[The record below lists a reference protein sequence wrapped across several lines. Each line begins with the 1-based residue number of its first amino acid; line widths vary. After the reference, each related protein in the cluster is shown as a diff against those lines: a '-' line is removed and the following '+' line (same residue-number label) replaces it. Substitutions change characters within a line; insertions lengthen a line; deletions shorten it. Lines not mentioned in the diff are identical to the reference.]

1 MLGSLI
7 GGGLTNSGSMPISGG
22 DAGPST
28 ATSTNNSGQSVGA
41 INMGSP
47 TGVSPL
53 LIGGVV
59 LVLAFMMTNRK

>member
-1 MLGSLI
+1 MIPML

-22 DAGPST
+22 QAGPST
-28 ATSTNNSGQSVGA
+28 ATSTNNSGQSIGA

-53 LIGGVV
+53 LIAAVV
-59 LVLAFMMTNRK
+59 VILAFLVLRKK

>member
-1 MLGSLI
+1 
-7 GGGLTNSGSMPISGG
+7 MPISGG
-22 DAGPST
+22 TAGPST

-47 TGVSPL
+47 TGVNPW

-59 LVLAFMMTNRK
+59 IVLAFLVLRKK

>member
-1 MLGSLI
+1 MLGTI
-7 GGGLTNSGSMPISGG
+7 AGGLTNSGSMPISGG
-22 DAGPST
+22 TAGPST

-47 TGVSPL
+47 TGVNPW

-59 LVLAFMMTNRK
+59 IVLAFLVLRKK